1 MRYLIGIDIGTTNAK
16 ATLFN
21 HHFQALL
28 SAGREYPTHFPQS
41 GWAEQDPQDWWQATA
56 TALRDIMSAHDLT
69 RRQILGI
76 CVSSQAP
83 AVLPVA
89 ADGNPLRRA
98 LIWMDRRSGPQC
110 QQLHDSI
117 GQERIHRITGNR
129 IDPYFMLPKLM
140 WVMQNEPDIHANT
153 WKYLQVNGYINY
165 CLTGQATCD
174 HVHASLTGLYSI
186 KDQNWSEA
194 LASELQIDL
203 KKLPDIFPSTEYVG
217 VVTPAAALATGLPE
231 GIPVLAGTVD
241 AAASALECGVVKKS
255 EAAEMT
261 GTSSCFMLGCDSW
274 PDSSKLVSIHHAVPG
289 QDLLIGP
296 ISSTGACLKW
306 YRDQIGCSE
315 YDDLAAYRKNPYRY
329 LDDLA
334 RSARDGNLLFLPY
347 MAGER
352 APLWDSDV
360 RGAFIGLTHSTSRGQ
375 MVRAILEGS
384 AFALKHVVEEAE
396 KSGQQVHSMY
406 AVGGGSSSPVWLQ
419 MKASILGRPVQ
430 TLQHSSS
437 GAFGNAL
444 LVAFASGVIDDLA
457 SAVAD
462 SIHVGKTYEPDLDQ
476 ARIYTARY
484 NIFRDFYEH
493 MKGDFA
499 HWAQL

>member
-16 ATLFN
+16 ATLFDQ
-21 HHFQALL
+21 HFRAIATSGQ
-28 SAGREYPTHFPQS
+28 EYPTHFPQS

-56 TALRDIMSAHDLT
+56 AALRDIMAAQTLAS
-69 RRQILGI
+69 RQILGI

-83 AVLPVA
+83 AVLPIA
-89 ADGNPLRRA
+89 ADGQPLRRA
-98 LIWMDRRSGPQC
+98 LIWMDRRSEPQC
-110 QQLHDSI
+110 EQLHATI
-117 GQERIHRITGNR
+117 GQDRIHHITGNR

-140 WVMQNEPDIHANT
+140 WVMQNEPVTHANA
-153 WKYLQVNGYINY
+153 WKYLQVNGYVNY

-174 HVHASLTGLYSI
+174 HVHASLTGLYDI
-186 KDQNWSEA
+186 AERGWSAE
-194 LASELQIDL
+194 LAKELSIDL
-203 KKLPDIFPSTEYVG
+203 TKMPDIHPSTDYIG
-217 VVTPAAALATGLPE
+217 VVSPAAALATGLPE
-231 GIPVLAGTVD
+231 GVPVLAGTVD
-241 AAASALECGVVKKS
+241 AAASALECGVVKKG

-261 GTSSCFMLGCDSW
+261 GTSSCFMLGCDTW
-274 PDSSKLVSIHHAVPG
+274 PDSLNLVSIHHAVPG

-315 YDDLAAYRKNPYRY
+315 FDDLAAYRKNPYRY

-334 RSARDGNLLFLPY
+334 QSAGDSKVLFLPY

-352 APLWDSDV
+352 APLWDSYV
-360 RGAFIGLTHSTSRGQ
+360 RGAFIGLSHSTSRGQ

-384 AFALKHVVEEAE
+384 AFALKHVVDEAE
-396 KSGQQVHSMY
+396 KSGQQVQSLY

-430 TLQHSSS
+430 TVKHNSS

-444 LVAFASGVIDDLA
+444 LVAYASGLINELA
-457 SAVAD
+457 HTVVD
-462 SIHVGKTYEPDLDQ
+462 SIQVAKTYEPDPVL
-476 ARIYTARY
+476 AGSYSARY
-484 NIFRDFYEH
+484 KVFRNFYEH
-493 MKGDFA
+493 MKDDFA
-499 HWAQL
+499 HWAQF

>member
-16 ATLFN
+16 ATLFDQ
-21 HHFQALL
+21 HFRAVA
-28 SAGREYPTHFPQS
+28 SAGQEYPTHFPQS
-41 GWAEQDPQDWWQATA
+41 GWAEQDPLDWWNATA
-56 TALRDIMSAHDLT
+56 AALRDIMADHSLT
-69 RRQILGI
+69 SRQILGI

-83 AVLPVA
+83 AVLPIA
-89 ADGNPLRRA
+89 EDGQPLRRA

-110 QQLHDSI
+110 AQLHEKL
-117 GQERIHRITGNR
+117 GQERIHAITGNR

-140 WVMQNEPDIHANT
+140 WVMQNEPEIHVNA

-165 CLTGQATCD
+165 RLTGQVACD
-174 HVHASLTGLYSI
+174 HVHASLTGLY
-186 KDQNWSEA
+186 DVAERDWSEE
-194 LASELQIDL
+194 LAKTLQIDL
-203 KKLPDIFPSTEYVG
+203 AKMPEICQSTDYIGTVSRS
-217 VVTPAAALATGLPE
+217 ASLATGIPE
-231 GIPVLAGTVD
+231 GVPVLAGTVD
-241 AAASALECGVVKKS
+241 AAASALECGVVKKG

-261 GTSSCFMLGCDSW
+261 GTSSCFMLGCDTW
-274 PDSSKLVSIHHAVPG
+274 PDSLNLVSIHHAVPG

-315 YDDLAAYRKNPYRY
+315 YDDLDAYRKNPYRY
-329 LDDLA
+329 LDELA
-334 RSARDGNLLFLPY
+334 QSARDSKLLFLPY

-384 AFALKHVVEEAE
+384 AFALKHVVDEAE
-396 KSGQQVHSMY
+396 KSGQQVRSLY

-430 TLQHSSS
+430 TVQHTSS

-444 LVAFASGVIDDLA
+444 LVAYASGLIDDL
-457 SAVAD
+457 STAVHENVQIAT
-462 SIHVGKTYEPDLDQ
+462 TYEPDPAQ
-476 ARIYTARY
+476 ARSFAALYKV
-484 NIFRDFYEH
+484 FRNFYEH
-493 MKGDFA
+493 LKDDFA
-499 HWAQL
+499 QWANL